1 MKLLDKYVLVSFLKN
16 YLISFMVLIGLY
28 VVLDMV
34 VNFDELAAAS
44 PRDLQAQVTAF
55 DSTTALLKGLVDFYF
70 YQSFLIF
77 VHLSGIIPVVA
88 ASFTL
93 MRMQRFNELTAS
105 LAAGVPLLRTAT
117 PLILAAVV
125 LNVLLVVDQ
134 ELLIPNM
141 IHKLVRKH
149 DYGVDQD
156 SRAFRIDAMRAEDGA
171 KLFAAR
177 YHPNTERAPR
187 MEMLS
192 IIEQDENF
200 RPISHIRA
208 DSAVWDDQG
217 KQWTLENG
225 WIDRNLSPESGKSV
239 QSERIS
245 VYKGKITPEEIM
257 LYRSGNFVEL
267 LSTQR
272 INELLQRP
280 LSYGRGNLLRVK
292 HTRGV
297 TQMTINMI
305 LLLLAI
311 SAVLTRE
318 PQQLKTAATRSIF
331 LTGML
336 MTAAFASQELAG
348 QAPPNPML
356 ANQWPALM
364 AWLPIFIFGPISVI
378 LLDKV
383 KT

>member
-1 MKLLDKYVLVSFLKN
+1 MKLIDRYVVTTFLKN
-16 YLISFMVLIGLY
+16 YLLSFLVLVGMYI
-28 VVLDMV
+28 VLDLIF
-34 VNFDELAAAS
+34 NIDEFSELK
-44 PRDLQAQVTAF
+44 QK
-55 DSTTALLKGLVDFYF
+55 STGIEAMLGFIGYIGDFYF
-70 YQSFLIF
+70 YQIFLYF
-77 VHLSGIIPVVA
+77 LHLSGMIAVVA

-93 MRMQRFNELTAS
+93 MRMIRFNELSALLS
-105 LAAGVPLLRTAT
+105 AGVPLLRVSM
-117 PLILAAVV
+117 PIIVAALF
-125 LNVLLVVDQ
+125 LNGLTWVDQ

-149 DYGVDQD
+149 DYGTDID
-156 SRAFRIDAMRAEDGA
+156 ARSFKIDAMRAEDGA

-177 YHPNTERAPR
+177 YHPNTERPPK

-192 IIEQDENF
+192 IIEQDENY
-200 RPISHIRA
+200 RPTSHIRA
-208 DSAVWDDQG
+208 DSATWDEQNQ
-217 KQWTLENG
+217 QWTLENG

-239 QSERIS
+239 QSERYY

-257 LYRSGNFVEL
+257 LFRSGNFVEL

-272 INELLQRP
+272 INDLLQRP

-318 PQQLKTAATRSIF
+318 PQQLTTAATRSIV
-331 LTGML
+331 LTGLL
-336 MTAAFASQELAG
+336 MTAAFAAQELAG
-348 QAPPNPML
+348 QTAPSPML
-356 ANQWPALM
+356 ADKWPALM

>member
-1 MKLLDKYVLVSFLKN
+1 MKLIDRYVATSFVKN
-16 YLISFMVLIGLY
+16 YLLSFLVLVGMYI
-28 VVLDMV
+28 VLDLIF
-34 VNFDELAAAS
+34 NIDEFS
-44 PRDLQAQVTAF
+44 E
-55 DSTTALLKGLVDFYF
+55 LKQKATGIEAMIGFIAYIADFYF
-70 YQSFLIF
+70 YQIFLYF
-77 VHLSGIIPVVA
+77 LHLSGMIAVVA

-93 MRMQRFNELTAS
+93 MRMIRFNELSALLS
-105 LAAGVPLLRTAT
+105 AGVPLLRVSM
-117 PLILAAVV
+117 PIIIAALV
-125 LNVLLVVDQ
+125 LNGLTWVDQ

-141 IHKLVRKH
+141 IHKLTRTH
-149 DYGVDQD
+149 DYGTETDAR
-156 SRAFRIDAMRAEDGA
+156 SFRIDAMRAEDGA

-177 YHPNTERAPR
+177 YHPNAERPPR

-192 IIEQDENF
+192 IIEQDENY

-208 DSAVWDDQG
+208 DSATWDEANQ
-217 KQWTLENG
+217 QWTLDNG
-225 WIDRNLSPESGKSV
+225 WIDHNLSPESGKSV
-239 QSERIS
+239 HSERKYF
-245 VYKGKITPEEIM
+245 YKGKITPDEIM

-305 LLLLAI
+305 LLLLSI
-311 SAVLTRE
+311 SCVLTRE
-318 PQQLKTAATRSIF
+318 PQQLKTAATRAIV
-331 LTGML
+331 LTGLL
-336 MTAAFASQELAG
+336 MTAAFAAQELAG
-348 QAPPNPML
+348 QAAPNPIL
-356 ANQWPALM
+356 ADKWPALM
-364 AWLPIFIFGPISVI
+364 AWLPIFIFGPVSVI

>member
-1 MKLLDKYVLVSFLKN
+1 MKLIDRYVVTTFLKN
-16 YLISFMVLIGLY
+16 YLLSFLVLVGMYI
-28 VVLDMV
+28 VLDLIF
-34 VNFDELAAAS
+34 NIDEFS
-44 PRDLQAQVTAF
+44 E
-55 DSTTALLKGLVDFYF
+55 LKQKATGIEAMFGFISYIADFYF
-70 YQSFLIF
+70 YQIFLYF
-77 VHLSGIIPVVA
+77 LHLSGMIAVVA

-93 MRMQRFNELTAS
+93 MRMIRFNELSALLS
-105 LAAGVPLLRTAT
+105 AGVPLLRISLPIIIAALFLNG
-117 PLILAAVV
+117 LIW
-125 LNVLLVVDQ
+125 VDQ
-134 ELLIPNM
+134 ELIIPNM

-149 DYGVDQD
+149 DYGTEAD

-177 YHPNTERAPR
+177 YHPNTERPPK

-192 IIEQDENF
+192 IIEQDENY
-200 RPISHIRA
+200 RPMSHVRA
-208 DSAVWDDQG
+208 DSATWDEQT

-225 WIDRNLSPESGKSV
+225 WKDRNLSPESGRSV
-239 QSERIS
+239 QSERI
-245 VYKGKITPEEIM
+245 YFYQGKITPEEIM

-272 INELLQRP
+272 INDLLQRP

-297 TQMTINMI
+297 TQITINMI

-311 SAVLTRE
+311 SCVLTRE
-318 PQQLKTAATRSIF
+318 PQQLKTAAMRAIV

-348 QAPPNPML
+348 QTAPSAIL
-356 ANQWPALM
+356 ADKWPALM
-364 AWLPIFIFGPISVI
+364 AWLPIFIFGPMSVI

>member
-1 MKLLDKYVLVSFLKN
+1 MKLIDRYVTITFLKN
-16 YLISFMVLIGLY
+16 YLISFLVLVGMYI
-28 VVLDMV
+28 VLDLIF
-34 VNFDELAAAS
+34 NIDELAEIKQKSTGLEAM
-44 PRDLQAQVTAF
+44 VTFIAYI
-55 DSTTALLKGLVDFYF
+55 ADFYF
-70 YQSFLIF
+70 YQIFLYF
-77 VHLSGIIPVVA
+77 LHLSGMIAVVA

-93 MRMQRFNELTAS
+93 MRMIRFNELSALLS
-105 LAAGVPLLRTAT
+105 AGVPLLRVAM
-117 PLILAAVV
+117 PIIIAALFLNGLIWL
-125 LNVLLVVDQ
+125 DQ

-149 DYGVDQD
+149 DYGTETD
-156 SRAFRIDAMRAEDGA
+156 SRSFKVDAMRAEDGA

-177 YHPNTERAPR
+177 YHPNTEKPPK
-187 MEMLS
+187 MEMIS
-192 IIEQDENF
+192 IIDQDENY
-200 RPISHIRA
+200 RPTTHIRA
-208 DSAVWDDQG
+208 DSATWDELN

-239 QSERIS
+239 KSERIYT
-245 VYKGKITPEEIM
+245 YKGRITPEEIM

-318 PQQLKTAATRSIF
+318 PQQLKTSATRAII

-348 QAPPNPML
+348 QPPANLML
-356 ANQWPALM
+356 ADKWPALM
-364 AWLPIFIFGPISVI
+364 AWLPIFIFGPLSVI

>member
-1 MKLLDKYVLVSFLKN
+1 MKLIDRYVVTAFLKN
-16 YLISFMVLIGLY
+16 YLLSFLVLVGMYI
-28 VVLDMV
+28 VLDLIF
-34 VNFDELAAAS
+34 NIDEFS
-44 PRDLQAQVTAF
+44 E
-55 DSTTALLKGLVDFYF
+55 LKQKATGIEAMLGFMAYIGDFYF
-70 YQSFLIF
+70 YQIFLYF
-77 VHLSGIIPVVA
+77 LHLSGMIAVVA

-93 MRMQRFNELTAS
+93 MRMIRFNELSALLS
-105 LAAGVPLLRTAT
+105 AGVPLLRVSLPIIVAS
-117 PLILAAVV
+117 LF
-125 LNVLLVVDQ
+125 LNALTWVDQ
-134 ELLIPNM
+134 ELVIPNM

-171 KLFAAR
+171 KLLAAR
-177 YHPNTERAPR
+177 YPPNTERPPK

-208 DSAVWDDQG
+208 DSAVWDEHG
-217 KQWTLENG
+217 KQWALDNG
-225 WIDRNLSPESGKSV
+225 WMDRNLSPESGKSV
-239 QSERIS
+239 QSEKIS
-245 VYKGKITPEEIM
+245 FYKGKITPEEIM
-257 LYRSGNFVEL
+257 LFRSGNFVEL

-356 ANQWPALM
+356 ASQWPALM

>member
-1 MKLLDKYVLVSFLKN
+1 MKLIDRYVVTTFLKN
-16 YLISFMVLIGLY
+16 YLLSFLVLVGMYI
-28 VVLDMV
+28 VLDLIF
-34 VNFDELAAAS
+34 NIDEFSELK
-44 PRDLQAQVTAF
+44 QK
-55 DSTTALLKGLVDFYF
+55 STGIDAMLGFMGYIADFYF
-70 YQSFLIF
+70 YQIFLYF
-77 VHLSGIIPVVA
+77 LHLSGMIAVVA

-93 MRMQRFNELTAS
+93 MRMIRFNELSALLS
-105 LAAGVPLLRTAT
+105 AGVPLLRVSL
-117 PLILAAVV
+117 PIIIAALF
-125 LNVLLVVDQ
+125 LNCLTWLDQ

-149 DYGVDQD
+149 DYGTEAD

-177 YHPNTERAPR
+177 YHPNTERPPK
-187 MEMLS
+187 MDVLS

-200 RPISHIRA
+200 RPVRHIRA
-208 DSAVWDDQG
+208 DSAVWDEQSR
-217 KQWTLENG
+217 QWTLENG
-225 WIDRNLSPESGKSV
+225 WVDQNLAPESGKSV
-239 QSERIS
+239 RSERIYF
-245 VYKGKITPEEIM
+245 YKGKITPEEIM

-297 TQMTINMI
+297 TQITINMI

-318 PQQLKTAATRSIF
+318 PQQLKTAATRAII

-348 QAPPNPML
+348 QTAPTPML
-356 ANQWPALM
+356 ADKWPALM
-364 AWLPIFIFGPISVI
+364 AWLPIFIFGPVSVL

>member
-1 MKLLDKYVLVSFLKN
+1 MKLIDRYVVITFLKN
-16 YLISFMVLIGLY
+16 YLLSFLVLVGMYI
-28 VVLDMV
+28 VLDLIF
-34 VNFDELAAAS
+34 NIDEFS
-44 PRDLQAQVTAF
+44 EIKQK
-55 DSTTALLKGLVDFYF
+55 STGIEAMFGFIAYIADFYF
-70 YQSFLIF
+70 YQIFLYF
-77 VHLSGIIPVVA
+77 LHLSGMIAVVA

-93 MRMQRFNELTAS
+93 MRMIRFNELSALLS
-105 LAAGVPLLRTAT
+105 AGVPLLRVSL
-117 PLILAAVV
+117 PIIIAALF
-125 LNVLLVVDQ
+125 LNGLTWVDQ

-149 DYGVDQD
+149 DYGTDQD
-156 SRAFRIDAMRAEDGA
+156 SRSFRIDAMRAEDGA

-177 YHPNTERAPR
+177 YHPNTERAPK

-208 DSAVWDDQG
+208 DSAAWDDAN
-217 KQWTLENG
+217 KQWTLEGG
-225 WIDRNLSPESGKSV
+225 WKDINLSPQSGKSV
-239 QSERIS
+239 HSERIYF
-245 VYKGKITPEEIM
+245 YKGKITPEEIM

-267 LSTQR
+267 LSTAR

-305 LLLLAI
+305 LLLLSI

-318 PQQLKTAATRSIF
+318 PQQLKTAATRAIL
-331 LTGML
+331 LTGAL

-348 QAPPNPML
+348 QPAPNPML

-364 AWLPIFIFGPISVI
+364 AWLPIFIFGPLSVI

>member
-1 MKLLDKYVLVSFLKN
+1 MKLIDRYVVITFLKN
-16 YLISFMVLIGLY
+16 YLLSFLVLVGMYI
-28 VVLDMV
+28 VLDLIF
-34 VNFDELAAAS
+34 NIDEFS
-44 PRDLQAQVTAF
+44 E
-55 DSTTALLKGLVDFYF
+55 LKQKATGIEAMMGFIGYIGDFYF
-70 YQSFLIF
+70 YQIFLYF
-77 VHLSGIIPVVA
+77 LHLSGMIAVVA

-93 MRMQRFNELTAS
+93 MRMIRFNELSALLS
-105 LAAGVPLLRTAT
+105 AGVPLLRVSM
-117 PLILAAVV
+117 PIIIAALF
-125 LNVLLVVDQ
+125 LNGLTWLDQ

-149 DYGVDQD
+149 DYGTESD
-156 SRAFRIDAMRAEDGA
+156 SRSFRIDAMRAEDGA

-177 YHPNTERAPR
+177 YHPNTERPPK

-192 IIEQDENF
+192 IIEQDENY
-200 RPISHIRA
+200 RPSSHIRA
-208 DSAVWDDQG
+208 DSATWDNQSN
-217 KQWTLENG
+217 KWTLENG
-225 WIDRNLSPESGKSV
+225 WMDRNLSPESGKSV
-239 QSERIS
+239 QSERIYS
-245 VYKGKITPEEIM
+245 YKGKITPEEIM

-297 TQMTINMI
+297 TQITINMI

-311 SAVLTRE
+311 SCVLTRE
-318 PQQLKTAATRSIF
+318 PQQLKTAATRAIV
-331 LTGML
+331 LTGLL

-348 QAPPNPML
+348 QAAPNAML
-356 ANQWPALM
+356 ADKWPALM
-364 AWLPIFIFGPISVI
+364 AWLPIFIFGPVSVI
-378 LLDKV
+378 LLDRV

>member
-1 MKLLDKYVLVSFLKN
+1 
-16 YLISFMVLIGLY
+16 
-28 VVLDMV
+28 
-34 VNFDELAAAS
+34 
-44 PRDLQAQVTAF
+44 
-55 DSTTALLKGLVDFYF
+55 
-70 YQSFLIF
+70 
-77 VHLSGIIPVVA
+77 
-88 ASFTL
+88 
-93 MRMQRFNELTAS
+93 MRMIRFNELSALLS
-105 LAAGVPLLRTAT
+105 AGVPLLRVSL
-117 PLILAAVV
+117 PIIIAALF
-125 LNVLLVVDQ
+125 LNALTWLDQ
-134 ELLIPNM
+134 ELVIPNM

-149 DYGVDQD
+149 DYGSDAD
-156 SRAFRIDAMRAEDGA
+156 SRAFKIDAMRAEDGA

-177 YHPNTERAPR
+177 YHPNTERAPK

-192 IIEQDENF
+192 IIEQDENY
-200 RPISHIRA
+200 RPTLHIRA
-208 DSAVWDDQG
+208 DSAVWDGQN

-225 WIDRNLSPESGKSV
+225 WIDRNLSPESRKSV
-239 QSERIS
+239 QSERIYF
-245 VYKGKITPEEIM
+245 YKGKITPEEIM
-257 LYRSGNFVEL
+257 LFRSGSFVDL

-280 LSYGRGNLLRVK
+280 LSYGRGDLLRIK

-297 TQMTINMI
+297 TQITINMI
-305 LLLLAI
+305 LLLLTI

-318 PQQLKTAATRSIF
+318 PQQLKTAATRAIF

-348 QAPPNPML
+348 QAPPTPML
-356 ANQWPALM
+356 TDKWPALM

>member
-1 MKLLDKYVLVSFLKN
+1 MKLIDRYVVTTFLKN
-16 YLISFMVLIGLY
+16 YLLSFCVLVGMYI
-28 VVLDMV
+28 VLDLIF
-34 VNFDELAAAS
+34 NIDEFSELK
-44 PRDLQAQVTAF
+44 QK
-55 DSTTALLKGLVDFYF
+55 STGIEAMLGFMGYIADFYF
-70 YQSFLIF
+70 YQIFLYF
-77 VHLSGIIPVVA
+77 LHLSGMIAVVA

-93 MRMQRFNELTAS
+93 MRMIRFNELSALLS
-105 LAAGVPLLRTAT
+105 AGVPLLRVSL
-117 PLILAAVV
+117 PIIIAALF
-125 LNVLLVVDQ
+125 LNALTWLDQ
-134 ELLIPNM
+134 ELVIPNM

-149 DYGVDQD
+149 DYGSDAD
-156 SRAFRIDAMRAEDGA
+156 SRAFKIDAMRAEDGA

-177 YHPNTERAPR
+177 YHPNTERAPK
-187 MEMLS
+187 MDMLS
-192 IIEQDENF
+192 IIEQDENY
-200 RPISHIRA
+200 RPTLHIRA
-208 DSAVWDDQG
+208 DSAVWDEHN

-225 WIDRNLSPESGKSV
+225 WIDRNLSPESRKSV
-239 QSERIS
+239 QSERIYF
-245 VYKGKITPEEIM
+245 YKGKITPEEIM
-257 LYRSGNFVEL
+257 LYRSGSFVEL

-280 LSYGRGNLLRVK
+280 LSYGRGDLLRIK

-297 TQMTINMI
+297 TQMTINM
-305 LLLLAI
+305 LLLLLTI

-318 PQQLKTAATRSIF
+318 PQQLKTASTRAVF

-348 QAPPNPML
+348 QTPPTPLL
-356 ANQWPALM
+356 ADTWPALM

>member
-1 MKLLDKYVLVSFLKN
+1 
-16 YLISFMVLIGLY
+16 III
-28 VVLDMV
+28 
-34 VNFDELAAAS
+34 A
-44 PRDLQAQVTAF
+44 
-55 DSTTALLKGLVDFYF
+55 ALLLNGL
-70 YQSFLIF
+70 LWI
-77 VHLSGIIPVVA
+77 
-88 ASFTL
+88 
-93 MRMQRFNELTAS
+93 
-105 LAAGVPLLRTAT
+105 
-117 PLILAAVV
+117 
-125 LNVLLVVDQ
+125 DQ

-149 DYGVDQD
+149 DYGTETDA
-156 SRAFRIDAMRAEDGA
+156 RAFAIAAMRAEDGA

-177 YHPNTERAPR
+177 YHPNTEKPPK
-187 MEMLS
+187 MDFMS
-192 IIEQDENF
+192 VIEQDENF
-200 RPISHIRA
+200 RPITHIRA
-208 DSAVWDDQG
+208 DSAIWDDQN
-217 KQWTLENG
+217 KQWQLENG
-225 WIDRNLSPESGKSV
+225 WIDRNLSPQSGHSV
-239 QSERIS
+239 KSERLA
-245 VYKGKITPEEIM
+245 VYQGKITPEEIM

-318 PQQLKTAATRSIF
+318 PQQLKTSATRAII
-331 LTGML
+331 LTGGL

-348 QAPPNPML
+348 SPAPFAHFPD
-356 ANQWPALM
+356 QCPALM
-364 AWLPIFIFGPISVI
+364 AWLPIFIFAPLSVL
-378 LLDKV
+378 LLDKA

>member
-1 MKLLDKYVLVSFLKN
+1 MKLIDRYVVTTFLKN
-16 YLISFMVLIGLY
+16 YLLSFLVLVGMYI
-28 VVLDMV
+28 VLDLIF
-34 VNFDELAAAS
+34 NIDEFS
-44 PRDLQAQVTAF
+44 E
-55 DSTTALLKGLVDFYF
+55 LKQRATGIEAMLGFIAYVGDFYF
-70 YQSFLIF
+70 YQIFLYF
-77 VHLSGIIPVVA
+77 LHLSGMIAVVA

-93 MRMQRFNELTAS
+93 MRMIRFNELSALLS
-105 LAAGVPLLRTAT
+105 AGVPLLRVSL
-117 PLILAAVV
+117 PIIVAALF
-125 LNVLLVVDQ
+125 LNCLTWLDQ
-134 ELLIPNM
+134 ELVIPNM

-149 DYGVDQD
+149 DYGSDAD
-156 SRAFRIDAMRAEDGA
+156 SRAFKIDAMRAEDGA
-171 KLFAAR
+171 KLFAGR
-177 YHPNTERAPR
+177 YHPYTERPPK

-208 DSAVWDDQG
+208 TSALWDDSN

-225 WIDRNLSPESGKSV
+225 WIDHNLSPESGKSV
-239 QSERIS
+239 HSERLYF
-245 VYKGKITPEEIM
+245 YKGKITPEEIM

-280 LSYGRGNLLRVK
+280 LSYGRGDLLRIK

-297 TQMTINMI
+297 TQITINMI

-311 SAVLTRE
+311 AAVLTRE
-318 PQQLKTAATRSIF
+318 PQQLKTAATRSII
-331 LTGML
+331 LTGLL
-336 MTAAFASQELAG
+336 MTATFAAQEMAG
-348 QAPPNPML
+348 QAAPSAML
-356 ANQWPALM
+356 ADKWPALM
-364 AWLPIFIFGPISVI
+364 AWLPIFIFGPVSVI

>member
-1 MKLLDKYVLVSFLKN
+1 LS
-16 YLISFMVLIGLY
+16 
-28 VVLDMV
+28 
-34 VNFDELAAAS
+34 
-44 PRDLQAQVTAF
+44 
-55 DSTTALLKGLVDFYF
+55 ALL
-70 YQSFLIF
+70 S
-77 VHLSGIIPVVA
+77 
-88 ASFTL
+88 
-93 MRMQRFNELTAS
+93 
-105 LAAGVPLLRTAT
+105 AGVPLLRVAL
-117 PLILAAVV
+117 PIIIAALF
-125 LNVLLVVDQ
+125 LNGLLWIDQ

-149 DYGVDQD
+149 DYGTETD
-156 SRAFRIDAMRAEDGA
+156 SRAFAIAAMRAEDGA

-177 YHPNTERAPR
+177 YHPNTEKPPK

-192 IIEQDENF
+192 IIEQDDNF

-208 DSAVWDDQG
+208 DSATWDEQT

-225 WIDRNLSPESGKSV
+225 WVDHNLSPESGKSV
-239 QSERIS
+239 QSERM
-245 VYKGKITPEEIM
+245 YFYQGKITPEEIM

-272 INELLQRP
+272 INDLLQRP

-297 TQMTINMI
+297 TQITINMI

-318 PQQLKTAATRSIF
+318 PQQLKTAAVRSIV

-348 QAPPNPML
+348 SPPAGFIFSEP
-356 ANQWPALM
+356 WPALM
-364 AWLPIFIFGPISVI
+364 AWLPI
-378 LLDKV
+378 
-383 KT
+383 

>member
-1 MKLLDKYVLVSFLKN
+1 MKLIDRYVVTTFLKN
-16 YLISFMVLIGLY
+16 YLLSFLVLVGMYI
-28 VVLDMV
+28 VLDLIF
-34 VNFDELAAAS
+34 NIDEFSEIKQKATGIEAMITFIGYIA
-44 PRDLQAQVTAF
+44 
-55 DSTTALLKGLVDFYF
+55 DFYF
-70 YQSFLIF
+70 YQIFLYF
-77 VHLSGIIPVVA
+77 LHLSGMIAVAA

-93 MRMQRFNELTAS
+93 MRMIRFNELSALLS
-105 LAAGVPLLRTAT
+105 AGVPLLRVSLPIIIAALFLNG
-117 PLILAAVV
+117 LIW
-125 LNVLLVVDQ
+125 VDQ
-134 ELLIPNM
+134 ELLIPNL
-141 IHKLVRKH
+141 IHKLVRKR
-149 DYGVDQD
+149 DYGTDVDTR
-156 SRAFRIDAMRAEDGA
+156 SFRIDAMRAEDGA

-177 YHPNTERAPR
+177 YHPNTERPPK
-187 MEMLS
+187 MEFLS

-200 RPISHIRA
+200 HPISHIRA
-208 DSAVWDDQG
+208 DSATWDEQG
-217 KQWTLENG
+217 QQWNLENG
-225 WIDRNLSPESGKSV
+225 WVDHNISPQSGKSV
-239 QSERIS
+239 QSERMY

-280 LSYGRGNLLRVK
+280 LSYGRENLLRVK

-305 LLLLAI
+305 LLLLTV

-318 PQQLKTAATRSIF
+318 PQQLRTAATRAIF
-331 LTGML
+331 LTGAL

-348 QAPPNPML
+348 QAPSNPML

>member
-1 MKLLDKYVLVSFLKN
+1 MKLIDRYVVTTFLKN
-16 YLISFMVLIGLY
+16 YLLSFLVLVGMYI
-28 VVLDMV
+28 VLDLIF
-34 VNFDELAAAS
+34 NIDEFSELK
-44 PRDLQAQVTAF
+44 QK
-55 DSTTALLKGLVDFYF
+55 STGIEAMLGFIAYIADFYF
-70 YQSFLIF
+70 YQIFLYF
-77 VHLSGIIPVVA
+77 LHLSGMIAVVA

-93 MRMQRFNELTAS
+93 IRMIRFNELSALLS
-105 LAAGVPLLRTAT
+105 AGVPLLRVSL
-117 PLILAAVV
+117 PIIIAALF
-125 LNVLLVVDQ
+125 LNGLTWVDQ

-177 YHPNTERAPR
+177 YHPNTERAPK

-208 DSAVWDDQG
+208 DSATWDDQG

-239 QSERIS
+239 QSEKIG

-356 ANQWPALM
+356 ASQWPALM